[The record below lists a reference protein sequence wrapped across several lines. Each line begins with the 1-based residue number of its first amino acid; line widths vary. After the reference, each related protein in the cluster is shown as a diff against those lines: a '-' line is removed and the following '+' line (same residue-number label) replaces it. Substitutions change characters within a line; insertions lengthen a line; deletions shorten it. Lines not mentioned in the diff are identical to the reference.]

1 MFARRAAHR
10 RVAAPALATVLAL
23 TLAACTSG
31 SPEPRPSASPSSS
44 AASPTTGPVT
54 LRLAVYGGPE
64 KLAAY
69 DELADA
75 FTAKFPDVTVKVEK
89 ADDEVTSDA
98 RVDQELAKGTGPDVF
113 VTSQD
118 HLPQLIAEDRVQ
130 PVDELLEKRG
140 ILFGDR
146 FQRLGLESM
155 AADSALQCMPSEV
168 SPYVVVYNKRLLQPS
183 LLAEP
188 GEDPPTP
195 ENGWTWDQ
203 FQQAARAMSKD
214 GVKGAYFPPELS
226 TLIPLVRSA
235 GEDLMD
241 DPRMPTTLTMA
252 DDGPRAALEEI
263 LTVARDPLITPTP
276 RELQRQ
282 DPVTRFERGRLGM
295 MIGTRDLVP
304 RLRKTTDLSFDVYPL
319 PRLGRTRTVA
329 DVAGYC
335 IAAET
340 EHTGPAADF
349 VTFASQNE
357 GAAIMARSGAVVPAN
372 LEVLNSD
379 AFDDPTKFPRNA
391 DVFSNSIRRADAMP
405 FSVAWPQ
412 VVEQTK
418 PFVDRL
424 FYAPLPDLDA
434 LLPKID
440 ELSAALLVTPSES
453 PSP

>member
-1 MFARRAAHR
+1 MSAVSTAV
-10 RVAAPALATVLAL
+10 VAAVALCLVLS
-23 TLAACTSG
+23 ACTG
-31 SPEPRPSASPSSS
+31 GGAQPTPDASTPSSS
-44 AASPTTGPVT
+44 SPTAAQEPVT
-54 LRLAVYGGPE
+54 LRLAVFGGPE

-69 DELADA
+69 DELAAA
-75 FTAKFPDVTVKVEK
+75 FTAQTPAVSVTVEK
-89 ADDEVTSDA
+89 AADEITSDA
-98 RVDQELAKGTGPDVF
+98 RVDEQLAKGTGPDIF
-113 VTSQD
+113 VTHHEQ
-118 HLPQLIAEDRVQ
+118 LPKLIAADHVQ
-130 PVDELLEKRG
+130 PVDQLLEERG

-155 AADSALQCMPSEV
+155 AAESALQCMPNEV

-195 ENGWTWDQ
+195 ETGWTWDQ
-203 FQQAARAMSKD
+203 FQQAARGMTKD

-241 DPRMPTTLTMA
+241 DPRTPTTLTTA
-252 DDGPRAALEEI
+252 EDGPRAALEEI

-276 RELQRQ
+276 RELERL

-304 RLRKTTDLSFDVYPL
+304 RLRATTDLSFDVYPL
-319 PRLGRTRTVA
+319 PRLGRMRTLA
-329 DVAGYC
+329 EVAGYC
-335 IAAET
+335 INKQT
-340 EHTGPAADF
+340 EHTDAAADF
-349 VTFASQNE
+349 VTFASQNQ

-379 AFDDPTKFPRNA
+379 AFDDPTRFPRNA
-391 DVFSNSIRRADAMP
+391 EVFDSSIRRADAMP
-405 FSVAWPQ
+405 FSVAWPS
-412 VVEQTK
+412 VVEQTQ

-434 LLPKID
+434 LLPRID
-440 ELSAALLVTPSES
+440 ELSAALLAPPSES
-453 PSP
+453 PAP